1 MNRWWVYQKERF
13 PLFGH
18 GPLIL
23 AFSSSA
29 LTFSALLHNDVLPAA
44 GERWLL
50 SWVTAFV
57 TCLVFFMQLRIA
69 DEFKDFEEDSRY
81 RPYRP
86 VPRGLVRLRELG
98 WVFAGG
104 GMVQLALA
112 LVLEWRLLFILAP
125 AWGYLALMSHEFFAR
140 EWLKARPI
148 TYLWTHMMIMPI
160 VDLYATSCHWLV
172 RGLPFHPGLKWFLVV
187 SFFNGV
193 VIEVG
198 RKLRKPADEEEGVE
212 TYSRLWGGRRAP
224 GVWLGLLAVTMGF
237 AVLTAAAIDFV
248 IPMLVVCGMML
259 GLAVVVTGRFLRRFP
274 DGSGKPFEAFSG
286 AWTLVLYLS
295 LGPIPYLLRS

>member
-13 PLFGH
+13 PLLGH

-172 RGLPFHPGLKWFLVV
+172 RDLPFHPGLKWFLVV